1 MELQPIYEMER
12 ATRFGRAERSRIG
25 VALLFVAARLTTVPL
40 VGVMAGRL
48 YLTIRG
54 MMLP

>member
-1 MELQPIYEMER
+1 VELQPIYEMER